1 MKSTNTSSK
10 QKAPAARSWFTRLV
24 LKAIVLFAGLGL
36 CGALLMSLALAL
48 AWPNL
53 PDLTAMI
60 DYRPRVPL
68 RVYTADKVLIGEFG
82 EERRNVL
89 RFDEIPDV
97 MKSAILAA
105 EDDRFYQHG
114 GIDWTGVLRA
124 ALANTIHM
132 SKTQG
137 ASTITMQVARNFYL
151 SSEKTYTRKFY
162 ELLLTFKIE
171 ATLTKDQILDLY
183 MNQIF
188 LGHRAYG
195 FAAASRTYFGKP
207 LAEITPA
214 EAAMLA
220 GIPKAPSRF
229 NPISN
234 FERAKSRQA
243 YVLGRMRSLGY
254 LTDAEYQRA
263 ADQPIVIRSASN
275 TPGGRYGVHG
285 DYPAELAR
293 QLLYGV
299 YQDDIYS
306 RGFNIYTTIDSK
318 GQEAAYQA
326 VREGILDYTRR
337 APYTGP
343 EDNIDLPQGI
353 ESDPEALN
361 DLIDDQQEKH
371 PDNGDLLIGVVL
383 SASPTEI
390 RVARSASQ
398 IIDITDKRALRVVA
412 RGLVPNAKE
421 SVRIRRGSVVYVHQT
436 GEYWELINKP
446 AIQAAL
452 VSLSAQDGAV
462 RAMVGGFDFDEGKFN
477 RVTQAWRQPG
487 SSFKPFIYAS
497 SLERGLTPAT
507 QISDE
512 PFSLTAEQTGSKAWN
527 PKNYGRSYEPM
538 LTMRQGLYKSKNMVS
553 IRIMQAVGPQYV
565 QDYVTRFGFDRSRQ
579 PAVLPLALGAG
590 SVTPLQLAG
599 GYAVFANGGY
609 RVPPYL
615 IDYVTDSGGK
625 VIMRSR
631 PTVAGDTLARV
642 IDPRTAYVMDD
653 MLRGVATFGTGARAH
668 RELKRNGFAPD
679 FTGDLVLGAVIGG
692 ILGAKLWYAALHGPA
707 SLLDRAGLVYY
718 GGFIGGTL
726 GVMLMGWRRRVPVRW
741 TMHLMAPALAA
752 GYAIGRVGCFVV
764 GDDYGRPTSLPWAV
778 AFPDGS
784 PPSLAGVLATEF
796 GVPPAEGVSP
806 DMVLA
811 VHPTQLYEVG
821 MSLIIFAII
830 WPLRKKIRPD
840 GALFS
845 IYIALAGVER
855 FIVEI
860 FRAKDDRFIGPL
872 TVAQL
877 ISLALVV
884 AGVAGAMYLMR
895 SRGGG
900 GGPRVVGAAAS
911 AAGTSRS

>member
-1 MKSTNTSSK
+1 MRTTKTPTK
-10 QKAPAARSWFTRLV
+10 PKAPARSWLTRLV
-24 LKAIVLFAGLGL
+24 VKALVLCAGLGV
-36 CGALLMSLALAL
+36 CAALLLSLALAL

-53 PDLTAMI
+53 PDLHAMT

-68 RVYTADKVLIGEFG
+68 RIYTADNVLIGEFG
-82 EERRNVL
+82 EERRNVM
-89 RFDEIPDV
+89 RFDEIPDI

-124 ALANTIHM
+124 AIANMVHM

-207 LAEITPA
+207 LSEITPA

-229 NPISN
+229 NPIAN
-234 FERAKSRQA
+234 FDRAKSRQA
-243 YVLGRMRSLGY
+243 YVLGRMHSLGY
-254 LTDAEYQRA
+254 LNDAEYQKA
-263 ADQPIVIRSASN
+263 KDQPIVIRSAAG
-275 TPGGRYGVHG
+275 TPTGRYAVHG
-285 DYPAELAR
+285 EYPAELAR

-318 GQEAAYQA
+318 DQEAAYESLRA
-326 VREGILDYTRR
+326 GVLDYTRR
-337 APYTGP
+337 APYPGP
-343 EDNIDLPQGI
+343 EETIDLPAGI
-353 ESDPEALN
+353 ESQPEAFN
-361 DLIDDQQEKH
+361 DILDTVQEKY
-371 PDNGDLLIGVVL
+371 PDNGDLLTGIVL
-383 SASPTEI
+383 SASPTEVK
-390 RVARSASQ
+390 VARSPT
-398 IIDITDKRALRVVA
+398 DIVTISDKRALRVVA
-412 RGLVPNAKE
+412 RGLVANAKAA
-421 SVRIRRGSVVYVHQT
+421 VRIQRGSVVYIHQQDD
-436 GEYWELINKP
+436 YWELLNKP
-446 AIQAAL
+446 SIQAAL
-452 VSLSAQDGAV
+452 VSLRAQDGGV
-462 RAMVGGFDFDEGKFN
+462 VAMVGGFDFEEGKFN

-497 SLERGLTPAT
+497 ALERGLTPAT

-565 QDYVTRFGFDRSRQ
+565 QDYITRFGFDRSRQ

-615 IDYVTDSGGK
+615 IDHVTDSSGK
-625 VIMRSR
+625 VIMRAR
-631 PTVAGDTLARV
+631 PTIAGDTLARV

-653 MLRGVATFGTGARAH
+653 MLRGVATVGTGARAH
-668 RELKRNGFAPD
+668 RELKRND
-679 FTGDLVLGAVIGG
+679 IGG
-692 ILGAKLWYAALHGPA
+692 KTGTTNDSQDAWFAGFTPKLVAVAWMGFDQPKSMGQGETGGGAALPIW
-707 SLLDRAGLVYY
+707 V
-718 GGFIGGTL
+718 
-726 GVMLMGWRRRVPVRW
+726 
-741 TMHLMAPALAA
+741 
-752 GYAIGRVGCFVV
+752 GYMR
-764 GDDYGRPTSLPWAV
+764 T
-778 AFPDGS
+778 
-784 PPSLAGVLATEF
+784 
-796 GVPPAEGVSP
+796 
-806 DMVLA
+806 
-811 VHPTQLYEVG
+811 
-821 MSLIIFAII
+821 
-830 WPLRKKIRPD
+830 
-840 GALFS
+840 
-845 IYIALAGVER
+845 ALAGQP
-855 FIVEI
+855 EI
-860 FRAKDDRFIGPL
+860 PPGPMPSGLARTDGDFYFSEFPPGTAIARVGLPAPGDSDPGAPASGQDGIGAL
-872 TVAQL
+872 LDQL
-877 ISLALVV
+877 HGRNDNEAAVPQPV
-884 AGVAGAMYLMR
+884 
-895 SRGGG
+895 
-900 GGPRVVGAAAS
+900 RVPF
-911 AAGTSRS
+911 